1 MNWGR
6 KTEPKPSYRLE
17 SIEVGEPWA
26 RVPGTG
32 EGEMSEGPRV
42 GGYLTLANKSATPD
56 RLVGATSPDA
66 ASVEIHAIKVV
77 GSDIKMRPLEKGL
90 ALPGDTTLTLKPRG
104 YHLLLKEPRA
114 GLAPGMSVSVTL
126 VFETAGKLE
135 IELPIKDIGRIG
147 NAVLLQAAQPG

>member
-1 MNWGR
+1 MKWGR
-6 KTEPKPSYRLE
+6 KSEPKPSYRLAA
-17 SIEVGEPWA
+17 IEIGEPWA

-32 EGEMSEGPRV
+32 VDDNREGPQV
-42 GGYLTLANKSATPD
+42 GGYFTLANKGATPD

-77 GSDIKMRPLEKGL
+77 GSNIKMLPLEKGL
-90 ALPGDTTLTLKPRG
+90 ALPGDTTFTLKPRG

-135 IELPIKDIGRIG
+135 IELPIRDTGRIG
-147 NAVLLQAAQPG
+147 NITLWVAQPG